1 MTDNN
6 NDVIN
11 DILNQLD
18 KEKAES
24 DNNKDTTDDVP
35 DVVTGDNLSDTRDLG
50 RNPVSGFE
58 RPENDTEKNAER
70 IAPVRRR
77 IHDEAAPV
85 RRSPSAEEPDGT
97 PPPMHRREPHIQAA
111 DRDTVRNAA
120 AVKRNSVHHKKKKKK
135 RRRSRLPGVLILTVF
150 IFAVSICLSLVIIA
164 FGKDVLGIGKD
175 SSTKMIIIPEGATS
189 EDVSQLLYDEGII
202 SSPKCF
208 QLFSRLRNDADNYL
222 AGEHFVSPNMAYE
235 TIIKTLTTYE
245 DEEQKEAV
253 TITFI
258 EGVNIFD
265 AADQLQDQG
274 VCNAAEFLY
283 AFNAGG
289 FGFEFENE
297 LPKDHNPLKFADGR
311 MEGFLFPDTYTFTKD
326 MDPEQV
332 CQKIYYNFNEK
343 ITSNDRLKRMKELG
357 LNLDKLITLAS
368 IVQMEAPFRE
378 DMNHVAGVFWNR
390 LEKPEAETAGFLQSD
405 PTTNYSKKVIK
416 ARLTV
421 PNKEMTD
428 AYDTY
433 ISKGLPPGAISNPGL
448 DAIDA
453 VLDKMQT
460 EDFYFVANINTRI
473 TYFAPTLEQQHAN
486 EEMVHAQEA
495 EYEAEQERLKEQ
507 EEANAAE

>member
-6 NDVIN
+6 NDMIN

-24 DNNKDTTDDVP
+24 ENTNSTPTDEP
-35 DVVTGDNLSDTRDLG
+35 AAESEPKLSDTRDLG
-50 RNPVSGFE
+50 GRTVSDYERSESNIEKNEE
-58 RPENDTEKNAER
+58 RP
-70 IAPVRRR
+70 APVRRR
-77 IHDEAAPV
+77 ISDGAAPL
-85 RRSPSAEEPDGT
+85 RRSFSEEEPDS
-97 PPPMHRREPHIQAA
+97 PPPMHPTSSHMQPA
-111 DRDTVRNAA
+111 DRDTVRNSA
-120 AVKRNSVHHKKKKKK
+120 AVKRNSTHHKKKKKRK
-135 RRRSRLPGVLILTVF
+135 RSRLPGVLILTVF

-175 SSTKMIIIPEGATS
+175 DSTKMIIIPEGATS
-189 EDVSQLLYDEGII
+189 EDVSQLLYTEGII

-208 QLFSRLRNDADNYL
+208 RLFSKLRNDSDNYL

-258 EGVNIFD
+258 EGTDIFTCSE
-265 AADQLQDQG
+265 QLQDAG

-289 FGFEFENE
+289 FGFEFEKE
-297 LPKDHNPLKFADGR
+297 LPTDHNPLKFADGR
-311 MEGFLFPDTYTFTKD
+311 MEGYLFPDTYTFTKD

-343 ITSNDRLKRMKELG
+343 ITANNRLQRMKELN
-357 LNLDKLITLAS
+357 LTLDKLITLAS
-368 IVQMEAPFRE
+368 IVQKEAPFRE
-378 DMNHVAGVFWNR
+378 DMNKVASVFWNR
-390 LEKPEAETAGFLQSD
+390 LEKPEQTLGKLQSD
-405 PTTNYSKKVIK
+405 PTKDYAKQIIK
-416 ARLTV
+416 PRLAV
-421 PNKEMTD
+421 PNSEMIN
-428 AYDTY
+428 AYNTY
-433 ISKGLPPGAISNPGL
+433 EGTGLPPGAICSPGL

-453 VLDKMQT
+453 VLEKMPS
-460 EDFYFVANINTRI
+460 DYFYFVANIYTRE
-473 TYFAPTLEQQHAN
+473 TFFSQTLEEHNAKDA
-486 EEMVHAQEA
+486 EVKAAEA
-495 EYEAEQERLKEQ
+495 AYEAEQAMLKAQ